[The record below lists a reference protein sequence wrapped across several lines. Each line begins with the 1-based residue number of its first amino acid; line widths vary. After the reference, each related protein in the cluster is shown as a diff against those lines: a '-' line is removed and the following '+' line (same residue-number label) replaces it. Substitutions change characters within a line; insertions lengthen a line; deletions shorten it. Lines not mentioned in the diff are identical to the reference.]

1 MSFLRQKG
9 WGLIL
14 GSEPSDVHVYFSKS
28 NLVKGGAKLS
38 SMAIQGRNYVDIS
51 AFREREIILGIVISR
66 VYVIAYR
73 NGVKHLEKLLKM
85 FLSSPNSAE
94 NSYRDLKD
102 MGYDINSTN
111 IAKLYKIYIAARGVN
126 RLRRIYEQSE
136 TIRFL
141 IVTPCLGI
149 DISRDIVL
157 KSVSE
162 IMEFVSTVHGEERIL
177 CYEYACFRPKD
188 ITSGPPPIV
197 QFINIVTEGVK
208 EAVLSGEM
216 NFIDIMGLEYKG
228 CAKCRYVSTC
238 VEMMK
243 MQA

>member
-1 MSFLRQKG
+1 M
-9 WGLIL
+9 
-14 GSEPSDVHVYFSKS
+14 HVYFSKS

-51 AFREREIILGIVISR
+51 AFREREIVLGIVISR

-73 NGVKHLEKLLKM
+73 NGTKHLEKLLKM
-85 FLSSPNSAE
+85 FLSAPNSAE
-94 NSYRDLKD
+94 GSYRDLKD
-102 MGYDINSTN
+102 MGYNINSTN
-111 IAKLYKIYIAARGVN
+111 IAKLYKIYIAARGVS

-136 TIRFL
+136 AIRFL
-141 IVTPCLGI
+141 IVTPCLGV
-149 DISRDIVL
+149 DTGRDIVL

-162 IMEFVSTVHGEERIL
+162 VLKFVSTVHGEKRML
-177 CYEYACFRPKD
+177 CYEYTCFRPRD
-188 ITSGPPPIV
+188 ISSGPPPIL
-197 QFINIVTEGVK
+197 QLINVASEGTK

-216 NFIDIMGLEYKG
+216 SFTDIMGLEYKG

-243 MQA
+243 AQA